1 MSMGVFMPPPAPL
14 MGGGGGG
21 TVLDGTITV
30 GDYVGFYFGWSDGSA
45 IPPFGSISG
54 DAASYLSPVF
64 FWYPA
69 GSTGEAFLLAGG
81 SGFTLSFQGQDYS
94 SEYDEGSDLWFFTF
108 GPEVAAWPTSGTHP
122 FTLTLP

>member
-1 MSMGVFMPPPAPL
+1 MSMGVFMPGPAPL

-30 GDYVGFYFGWSDGSA
+30 GDYFGIYFGWSDGSGT
-45 IPPFGSISG
+45 PPFGSISG
-54 DAASYLSPVF
+54 DAASYLAPVF

-69 GSTGEAFLLAGG
+69 GPTGNAVLLAGG
-81 SGFTLSFQGQDYS
+81 SGFTLSFQGQDYP
-94 SEYDEGSDLWFFTF
+94 SEYVEVQDAWAFAF
-108 GPEVAAWPTSGTHP
+108 GPEVATWPTSGTHP